1 MDTVP
6 SYTQL
11 AQGKNAY
18 AQQASAKEKPAVQ
31 RKQTPKST
39 PTTDTFEQTTPKKQ
53 SQPTPT
59 EKPAPLAPWLIA
71 GASLLVSLG
80 TVAVV
85 ATQFFHRPAEV
96 VPQGL
101 TETALKPLT
110 DRLTTLEQ
118 ALERKVKAGTLPDLT
133 EVQTLVS
140 SFRQEVQTFNITT
153 EGG

>member
-11 AQGKNAY
+11 AQGYTPSLSQTSTLKNP
-18 AQQASAKEKPAVQ
+18 EVQ
-31 RKQTPKST
+31 RKQPQKST

-85 ATQFFHRPAEV
+85 AIQFFHRPAEV

-118 ALERKVKAGTLPDLT
+118 ALERKVTAGTLPDLA
-133 EVQTLVS
+133 EVQALVIPIDRINS
-140 SFRQEVQTFNITT
+140 V
-153 EGG
+153 